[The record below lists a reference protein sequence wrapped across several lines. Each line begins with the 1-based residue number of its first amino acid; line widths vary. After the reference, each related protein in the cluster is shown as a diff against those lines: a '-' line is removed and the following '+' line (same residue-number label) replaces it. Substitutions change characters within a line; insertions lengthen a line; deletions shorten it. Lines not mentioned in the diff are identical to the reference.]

1 MNYTPLPGD
10 YAPPGKEKIFIIKR
24 GNYMVNVKRWEDGD
38 NWVEVDLDRC
48 VGASNCVSICPAEV
62 YSLVNG
68 KVVAEDIIDC
78 IECLA
83 CQDACPTNA
92 ILKHFAW

>member
-1 MNYTPLPGD
+1 
-10 YAPPGKEKIFIIKR
+10 
-24 GNYMVNVKRWEDGD
+24 MVNLKKWEDGD
-38 NWVEVDLDRC
+38 KWVEVDLDRC
-48 VGASNCVSICPAEV
+48 MGAARCVSNCPVEV

-68 KVVAEDIIDC
+68 KVVAEDITEC
-78 IECLA
+78 IQCLA

>member
-1 MNYTPLPGD
+1 
-10 YAPPGKEKIFIIKR
+10 
-24 GNYMVNVKRWEDGD
+24 MVNVKRWENGD
-38 NWVEVDLDRC
+38 NWVEIDLDRC
-48 VGASNCVSICPAEV
+48 VGAANCVSGCPADV

-68 KVVAEDIIDC
+68 KVVAKNIIEC

-83 CQDACPTNA
+83 CQQACPTKA